1 MKVLMTTTD
10 TMEVAG
16 LVVDSGLIVMA
27 TAAGIG
33 TDKGLVVDTVEVD
46 HVELTLSTW
55 EDFRIQQMNMM
66 FWK

>member
-1 MKVLMTTTD
+1 MTTTD

-46 HVELTLSTW
+46 HVELTLST
-55 EDFRIQQMNMM
+55 
-66 FWK
+66 